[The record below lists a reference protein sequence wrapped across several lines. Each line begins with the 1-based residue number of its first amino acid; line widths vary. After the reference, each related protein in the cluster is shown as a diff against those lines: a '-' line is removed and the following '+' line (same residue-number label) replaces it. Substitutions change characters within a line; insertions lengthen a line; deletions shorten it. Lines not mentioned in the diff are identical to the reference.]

1 MYKKQTN
8 TKIKKTFLILHYSTL
23 KSTVG
28 QYSSWHAGSGIKCTG
43 KKSSWIEEQ
52 EEMGDGRVPL
62 SSIQLCCLDAKLHL
76 TLATPWTVAHQAP
89 LSMGFSTQEYCSELP
104 FPSAGDLPRPGIKLL
119 SSALAGGFLTKG
131 PPGKPVL
138 CGTQSTVHKSTTTLR
153 GCMHM
158 TPDTRHVN

>member
-28 QYSSWHAGSGIKCTG
+28 QYSSWQAGSGIKCTG

-104 FPSAGDLPRPGIKLL
+104 FLLQGIFPDQGSNSCLL
-119 SSALAGGFLTKG
+119 HSQVDSL
-131 PPGKPVL
+131 
-138 CGTQSTVHKSTTTLR
+138 LR
-153 GCMHM
+153 GHQGSLFYAVLRVQYTKALPLSEDAC
-158 TPDTRHVN
+158 T